1 MKSLNTNMKIEE
13 SVEFLQLHW
22 EMLQTIA
29 DEHPNEN
36 WCKIAAENAYQKLIK
51 RKKQDYGIDEND
63 M

>member
-1 MKSLNTNMKIEE
+1 MKSINNNMSIEE
-13 SVEFLQLHW
+13 SIEFLQTHW
-22 EMLQTIA
+22 EMLQKIA

-36 WCKIAAENAYQKLIK
+36 WCKIAAENAYQKLIN

>member
-1 MKSLNTNMKIEE
+1 MKIEE

-22 EMLQTIA
+22 EMLQKIA

-36 WCKIAAENAYQKLIK
+36 WCKIAAENAYQKLIN

>member
-1 MKSLNTNMKIEE
+1 MKTLNNNMSIEE
-13 SVEFLQLHW
+13 SLEFLQTHW

-36 WCKIAAENAYQKLIK
+36 WCRVAADNAYQKLIT

-63 M
+63 K